1 MNISCNRGHALGVR
15 TVECR
20 DLVVDGAF
28 LVSNKSCPLEQG
40 VQGPPVLLVSDSE
53 VAESGQLEALRY
65 LVGRHMAQ
73 LCLGSGRESMP
84 YGGELGEVGR
94 GPRWTGGQ
102 RPGGDGGVRA

>member
-1 MNISCNRGHALGVR
+1 MNISRNRSHALGVR

-40 VQGPPVLLVSDSE
+40 VQGSPVLLVSDSE

-65 LVGRHMAQ
+65 LVGRHVAQ
-73 LCLGSGRESMP
+73 LGLGSGRESMP

-102 RPGGDGGVRA
+102 RP